1 MIVILYIIVF
11 IIILFFQQVNKT
23 EHFENIQNLNNIIKN
38 ISDNKKISNL
48 NILQLNDLSFK
59 DNKSIT
65 SLIIDKIN
73 SILPDGIIMSWYGSE
88 IPNGWFLC
96 DGNN

>member
-1 MIVILYIIVF
+1 
-11 IIILFFQQVNKT
+11 
-23 EHFENIQNLNNIIKN
+23 
-38 ISDNKKISNL
+38 
-48 NILQLNDLSFK
+48 LSFK